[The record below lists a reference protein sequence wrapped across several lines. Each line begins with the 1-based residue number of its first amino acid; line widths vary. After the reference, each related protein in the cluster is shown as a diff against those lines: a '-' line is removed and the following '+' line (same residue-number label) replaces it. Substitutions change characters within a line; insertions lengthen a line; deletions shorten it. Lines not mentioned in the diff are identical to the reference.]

1 MVIGIGIGIPFSGQK
16 AKQVFFITMQA
27 GLMDFSITN
36 GEGVL
41 WLFPDNTTSTADR
54 PAKTLAEAGTVF
66 LYCDDFTKADIG
78 MSDNTTN
85 ANYIGDLSDFP
96 PLTYNV
102 NFNYTNVTGDI
113 SVLSNLTKSAS
124 FDGTVV
130 TGDISVLSNLTRLV
144 AFYNTAVTG
153 ILNPHP
159 SLQYLYL
166 NNTNLSTNDTDQTV
180 INLDTNT
187 TATGAT
193 ELNISGLNRTSASTD
208 AINSLLAK
216 GWSVTDGTV
225 V

>member
-36 GEGVL
+36 GEGIL

-54 PAKTLAEAGTVF
+54 PTKTLTQPGTVF
-66 LYCDDFTKADIG
+66 LYCDDFTKADIEIK
-78 MSDNTTN
+78 DNTTDT
-85 ANYIGDLSDFP
+85 NYIGDLSDLP
-96 PLTYNV
+96 PLTYYA
-102 NFNYTNVTGDI
+102 NFGSTNIAGDISNLSNLTFYASFYSTNVTGDI
-113 SVLSNLTKSAS
+113 SNLSNLTYFAH
-124 FDGTVV
+124 FG
-130 TGDISVLSNLTRLV
+130 
-144 AFYNTAVTG
+144 NTFVTG
-153 ILNPHP
+153 ILNPYP
-159 SLQYLYL
+159 SLHYLYL

-187 TATGAT
+187 TATGT
-193 ELNISGLNRTSASTD
+193 LNISGLNRTSASTD